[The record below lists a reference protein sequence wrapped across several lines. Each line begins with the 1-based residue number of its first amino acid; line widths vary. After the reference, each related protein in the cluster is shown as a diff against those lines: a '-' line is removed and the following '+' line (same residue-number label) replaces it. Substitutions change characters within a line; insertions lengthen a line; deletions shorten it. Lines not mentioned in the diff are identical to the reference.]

1 MKKKLLSLIS
11 LLLAMSLLA
20 CSQPQTATQAG
31 TQPAEGRTSVAEESE
46 TAGVPS
52 EEETSG
58 AAESEGASE
67 LSAQQTEVVVVGAGG
82 AGLTAAYF
90 AREGGKEVVLLEKQ
104 AMTGGN
110 TMMAG
115 FFAANSTHM
124 HKEFEVDYSEEDQ
137 YNFLMETPG
146 VDEAFA
152 RRFVENS
159 GSTAEWAIDRL
170 GIQVTNVVGREI
182 YAVDEDGR
190 KLPNQL
196 TSRLTEVNSELG
208 VDIRLSSRA
217 TELLVEDGR
226 VTGVVVEGPE
236 GTYQLLADAVILASG
251 GFAANQ
257 EMIAQYAPD
266 WAGGLTSNTSATT
279 GDGILM
285 AQSIG
290 AAVGNMTEFTFNPT
304 FYNNN
309 GVAMSVS
316 GVRYEGGILVTYEG
330 ERFTD
335 EMANYSDV
343 AYAEREKAGGKA
355 YAIMDA
361 KALACNPAYAVNA
374 DTIEELA
381 QLIDMKPEVLAQT
394 IADYQEG
401 YDKGEDEFGRTDM
414 RSRLDEA
421 PYYAVPVFPGVHHTR
436 GGVSIDLDGHV
447 LDTAGEVIPGLY
459 AAGEVTDNKLLGND
473 PVAAGVTFGR
483 LTAETVLNELK

>member
-1 MKKKLLSLIS
+1 MKKKWYSIIS
-11 LLLAMSLLA
+11 LLLAACLLA
-20 CSQPQTATQAG
+20 CGQPQPLQTAG
-31 TQPAEGRTSVAEESE
+31 TQERTDTLPE
-46 TAGVPS
+46 
-52 EEETSG
+52 
-58 AAESEGASE
+58 
-67 LSAQQTEVVVVGAGG
+67 QRTEVAVVGAGG

-90 AREGGKEVVLLEKQ
+90 AREGGKEVVLLEKE
-104 AMTGGN
+104 ASTGGN
-110 TMMAG
+110 TRMAG

-124 HKEFEVDYSEEDQ
+124 HDEFGVVYSQEDQ
-137 YNFLMETPG
+137 YGFLMETPG

-152 RRFVENS
+152 RQFAENA
-159 GSTAEWAIDRL
+159 GPTAEWAVDCL
-170 GIQVTNVVGREI
+170 GIQATKVVGREI

-190 KLPNQL
+190 KFPNQL
-196 TSRLTEVNSELG
+196 VSRLTQVNGELG

-226 VTGVVVEGPE
+226 VTGVLVEGPN
-236 GTYQLLADAVILASG
+236 GAYRLLADAVILASG

-257 EMIAQYAPD
+257 EMLAQYAPD
-266 WAGGLTSNTSATT
+266 WAGGLTSNTAATT

-285 AQSIG
+285 AQAVG

-304 FYNNN
+304 FYNHN

-343 AYAEREKAGGKA
+343 AYAEREKADGHA

-361 KALACNPAYAVNA
+361 KALACNPAYAVSA
-374 DTIEELA
+374 DPVEELA
-381 QLIDMKPEVLAQT
+381 GQIGMEPAVLLQT
-394 IADYQEG
+394 IADYQAG
-401 YDKGEDEFGRTDM
+401 YDRGEDEFGRTDL

-436 GGVSIDLDGHV
+436 GGVSIDLSGHV
-447 LDTAGEVIPGLY
+447 LNTAGEAIEGLY

-473 PVAAGVTFGR
+473 PVAAGATFGR
-483 LTAETVLNELK
+483 LTALAVLDDLK